1 MGLIALPVHLA
12 TYRERGVLRRFSGSP
27 VPLWS
32 AFGAHVL
39 LTPMVGAIACTLLAL
54 CAVAVNDVGGP
65 ASPPGAIAA
74 ALLGALAFA
83 AIGMFLGVSLP
94 SARAAQGAGVL
105 LWFVT
110 MLVSGAG
117 PPPEL
122 LSGILRVV
130 GDVLPLKH
138 VVILI
143 QDPWLGLGW
152 SVPDT
157 LIVVAFLAVP
167 AALTRRFLR

>member
-1 MGLIALPVHLA
+1 MLV
-12 TYRERGVLRRFSGSP
+12 
-27 VPLWS
+27 
-32 AFGAHVL
+32 
-39 LTPMVGAIACTLLAL
+39 
-54 CAVAVNDVGGP
+54 
-65 ASPPGAIAA
+65 
-74 ALLGALAFA
+74 LGAD
-83 AIGMFLGVSLP
+83 
-94 SARAAQGAGVL
+94 
-105 LWFVT
+105 
-110 MLVSGAG
+110 

-122 LSGILRVV
+122 LSGPLRVV

-157 LIVVAFLAVP
+157 LIVIAFLAVP